1 MFGSGGFVTMM
12 LRLRPFN
19 FNGLTKAI
27 GRNLATPASESLNI
41 GMTNATSEGRV
52 AIETSPWEPSMLIMR
67 YASDF
72 SIFALF
78 GHM

>member
-41 GMTNATSEGRV
+41 RMTDATSEGRV
-52 AIETSPWEPSMLIMR
+52 AFETSPWEPSMLIMR

-72 SIFALF
+72 YIFALF